1 VEPVAIEPLSR
12 ARIDEAAA
20 TLSRAFYDSPLFEFV
35 FPKGTARLR
44 MTDAMFKGI
53 LHDAL
58 PFGGAHIATD
68 RDGIAGAV
76 AWYPPE
82 AYPVPPR
89 RQVAKWFRLPL
100 LLRYAPSRAVVA
112 MRYLNASEA
121 VHPKDHHWYLNLLGV
136 DPRHQGEGIGAQLI
150 DRTLDH
156 LDEQGLSAYLETDK
170 ESNLAWYARRRFE
183 LRETLHPV
191 EGGPPVWT
199 MWRHPRQ
206 A

>member
-1 VEPVAIEPLSR
+1 VEPVAIEPLTR
-12 ARIDEAAA
+12 ARVDEAAA
-20 TLSRAFYDSPLFEFV
+20 TLARAFYDSPLFGYV

-44 MTDAMFKGI
+44 ITEAMFKGI
-53 LHDAL
+53 LHDAM
-58 PFGGAHIATD
+58 PFGSVLMATD

-82 AYPVPPR
+82 GYPVPRRRQAMKYIRLPVLLRHAPR
-89 RQVAKWFRLPL
+89 RAG
-100 LLRYAPSRAVVA
+100 VA
-112 MRYLNASEA
+112 MRYLSGSEA
-121 VHPKDHHWYLNLLGV
+121 VHPKEHHWYLALLGV
-136 DPRHQGEGIGAQLI
+136 DPRHQGEGIGARLV
-150 DRTLDH
+150 DRTLDA

-191 EGGPPVWT
+191 EGAPPVWT
-199 MWRHPRQ
+199 MWRNP